1 MSGAC
6 DLIEIALV
14 VDGGRFV
21 GFVTMIVHRGGGDTS
36 DSGSWLKDTASLH
49 DRMASE
55 RSLRLSA
62 NRAGNRTLEATCG
75 WSSSHRRG
83 DLWTVRL
90 NRG

>member
-1 MSGAC
+1 MRGAR

-14 VDGGRFV
+14 VDRGRFM

-36 DSGSWLKDTASLH
+36 DSSSWLKDTASLH

-55 RSLRLSA
+55 RCLRLSA
-62 NRAGNRTLEATCG
+62 NRAGNGTFEATSG
-75 WSSSHRRG
+75 WSSTHRRG